1 MLNKN
6 DLKDKL
12 NLPLE
17 LNKKLKENNINTIND
32 IWILKRKELKE
43 KQFNDSE
50 IKQIIIALQ
59 LQGLDLNKRVYN

>member
-6 DLKDKL
+6 DLIDKL